1 MSFDVIAATCAA
13 LKKGLGI
20 PASSTVPKIRPRRFA
35 TVERTGGGYALG
47 KDSPNLAV
55 QVWAETEAEAY
66 ALALMAREILLNLRE
81 TCQSVC
87 SCSVGGIYS
96 FFDPESRTPRY
107 QLDFYAVT
115 RQ

>member
-13 LKKGLGI
+13 LKKWLGI

-115 RQ
+115 RP

>member
-20 PASSTVPKIRPRRFA
+20 PASSTVPEKRPARFA
-35 TVERTGGGYALG
+35 TVERTGGGYSRG
-47 KDSPNLAV
+47 KDEPNLAV
-55 QVWAETEAEAY
+55 QVWAETETEAY
-66 ALALMAREILLNLRE
+66 TLALMAREVLINMRE
-81 TCQSVC
+81 TCPSVC

-115 RQ
+115 RP

>member
-20 PASSTVPKIRPRRFA
+20 PASSTVPEKRPARFA
-35 TVERTGGGYALG
+35 TVERTGGGYSLG

-66 ALALMAREILLNLRE
+66 ALAIMAREVLLGMRE
-81 TCQSVC
+81 NSVDQRARRALKKLAIQMKGAD
-87 SCSVGGIYS
+87 SNA
-96 FFDPESRTPRY
+96 ES
-107 QLDFYAVT
+107 LESAF
-115 RQ
+115 

>member
-20 PASSTVPKIRPRRFA
+20 PASSTVPEKRPARFA
-35 TVERTGGGYALG
+35 TVERTGGGYSRG
-47 KDSPNLAV
+47 KDEPNLAV
-55 QVWAETEAEAY
+55 QVWAETETEAY
-66 ALALMAREILLNLRE
+66 TLSLMAREVLINMRE
-81 TCQSVC
+81 TCPSVC

-115 RQ
+115 RP

>member
-13 LKKGLGI
+13 LKKGLGV
-20 PASSTVPKIRPRRFA
+20 PASSTVPSDRPEHFA
-35 TVERTGGGYALG
+35 TVERTGGGYAMG

-66 ALALMAREILLNLRE
+66 ALALMAREVLLNMRE
-81 TCQSVC
+81 TCPSVC

-115 RQ
+115 RP

>member
-20 PASSTVPKIRPRRFA
+20 PASSTVPEKRPARFA

-66 ALALMAREILLNLRE
+66 ALALMAREVLLGMRE
-81 TCQSVC
+81 TCPSVC
-87 SCSVGGIYS
+87 SCAVEGIYS

-115 RQ
+115 RP

>member
-35 TVERTGGGYALG
+35 TVERTGGGYGLG

-115 RQ
+115 RP

>member
-107 QLDFYAVT
+107 QLDVYAVT
-115 RQ
+115 RP

>member
-81 TCQSVC
+81 TCPNVC

-115 RQ
+115 RP

>member
-115 RQ
+115 RP

>member
-20 PASSTVPKIRPRRFA
+20 PASSTVPEKRPARFA
-35 TVERTGGGYALG
+35 TVDRTGGGYSRG
-47 KDSPNLAV
+47 KDEPNLAV
-55 QVWAETEAEAY
+55 QVWAETETEAY
-66 ALALMAREILLNLRE
+66 TLALMAREVLINMRE

-115 RQ
+115 RP

>member
-13 LKKGLGI
+13 LKKRLGI
-20 PASSTVPKIRPRRFA
+20 PASSTVPEKRPARFA
-35 TVERTGGGYALG
+35 TVERTGGGYSRG
-47 KDSPNLAV
+47 KDEPNLAV
-55 QVWAETEAEAY
+55 QVWAETETEAY
-66 ALALMAREILLNLRE
+66 TLALMAREVLINMRE
-81 TCQSVC
+81 TCPSVC

-115 RQ
+115 RP

>member
-20 PASSTVPKIRPRRFA
+20 PASSTVPEKRPARLA
-35 TVERTGGGYALG
+35 TVERTGGGYSRG
-47 KDSPNLAV
+47 KDEPNLAV
-55 QVWAETEAEAY
+55 QVWAETETEAY
-66 ALALMAREILLNLRE
+66 TLALMAREVLINMRE

-115 RQ
+115 RP

>member
-13 LKKGLGI
+13 LKKGLGV
-20 PASSTVPKIRPRRFA
+20 PASSIVPKDRPRRFA
-35 TVERTGGGYALG
+35 TVERTGGGSSLG

-66 ALALMAREILLNLRE
+66 ALALMAREVLLNMRE

-115 RQ
+115 RP